1 MRLNFT
7 ILLYYSED
15 GYTVTISSSGVKKFA
30 VRGMMNSD
38 WTAPKGIVNFRG
50 WNLLDM
56 RIFFL

>member
-1 MRLNFT
+1 MKLNFT

-15 GYTVTISSSGVKKFA
+15 GYTITISSSGVKKFA
-30 VRGMMNSD
+30 VCSRMNPD
-38 WTAPKGIVNFRG
+38 GTAPKGIVNFRG